1 MMTIYALSGGFIGG
15 ERGSLFATERDLLLG
30 LKLAIRE
37 GVDAIGNAGVSICD
51 SEAADALRSAWDAN
65 DIHGLLSAW
74 SRFVAP
80 LASEEEDGQN
90 EFVISAETI
99 PIEYDAL
106 FGKAPEYP
114 LS

>member
-15 ERGSLFATERDLLLG
+15 ERGCLFATERDLLLG

-37 GVDAIGNAGVSICD
+37 GVDAIGNTGISICD

-80 LASEEEDGQN
+80 LASEEEDGWN
-90 EFVISAETI
+90 EFIISAETI
-99 PIEYDAL
+99 PIAGCPVFDV
-106 FGKAPEYP
+106 APEYP